1 MTLKNCGELSTVPQ
15 FIYCFFAFYCN
26 KDSWYVGHD
35 TWLACQR
42 SRVRF
47 REETFFLAR
56 KNLRNLR
63 TLTSESILEIL
74 APMTSSKILGVFH
87 DVKKLQAALCFC
99 SLFQTRCNYFRF
111 EFIDVQNF
119 SYQSNLY
126 NFLVLAQKPKLRKCS
141 ATIRGITVYKNT
153 PKKSHLSCVFT
164 KPLVCLLN

>member
-1 MTLKNCGELSTVPQ
+1 MGPIIIFFLKIWPTLVFHNRTHPRGSNISMTLKNCGELSTVPQ

-74 APMTSSKILGVFH
+74 APMLSSSKSEREREMNIMTEVEYKFGFH
-87 DVKKLQAALCFC
+87 
-99 SLFQTRCNYFRF
+99 
-111 EFIDVQNF
+111 
-119 SYQSNLY
+119 
-126 NFLVLAQKPKLRKCS
+126 
-141 ATIRGITVYKNT
+141 
-153 PKKSHLSCVFT
+153 H
-164 KPLVCLLN
+164 

>member
-1 MTLKNCGELSTVPQ
+1 MIKEVQHTLSVFVRGSNISMTLKNCGELSTVPQ

-74 APMTSSKILGVFH
+74 APMDNWTLDYSQQQHFIEVDSSYLCWTSSIFLICKSSSHVTTLYIFCNISE
-87 DVKKLQAALCFC
+87 VK
-99 SLFQTRCNYFRF
+99 
-111 EFIDVQNF
+111 V
-119 SYQSNLY
+119 
-126 NFLVLAQKPKLRKCS
+126 LRKYLFHNQRH
-141 ATIRGITVYKNT
+141 A
-153 PKKSHLSCVFT
+153 
-164 KPLVCLLN
+164 

>member
-1 MTLKNCGELSTVPQ
+1 MISKRARVYHNTHPRAQEFKTQKFRKCRKYRGSNISMTLKNCGELSTVPQ

-74 APMTSSKILGVFH
+74 APMQKMKISNS
-87 DVKKLQAALCFC
+87 VKNGQ
-99 SLFQTRCNYFRF
+99 
-111 EFIDVQNF
+111 F
-119 SYQSNLY
+119 STEY
-126 NFLVLAQKPKLRKCS
+126 
-141 ATIRGITVYKNT
+141 
-153 PKKSHLSCVFT
+153 
-164 KPLVCLLN
+164 